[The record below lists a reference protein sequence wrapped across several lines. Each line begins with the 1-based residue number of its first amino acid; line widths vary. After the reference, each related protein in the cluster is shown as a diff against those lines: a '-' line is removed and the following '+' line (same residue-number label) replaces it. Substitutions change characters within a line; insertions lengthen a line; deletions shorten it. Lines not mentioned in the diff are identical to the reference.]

1 MRRPERSYRSI
12 PDKKPERSYHSI
24 PDEKTREKLDVKE
37 EEDVS

>member
-1 MRRPERSYRSI
+1 MRRSERNYSR
-12 PDKKPERSYHSI
+12 I

>member
-1 MRRPERSYRSI
+1 MRRLERSYRSI

>member
-12 PDKKPERSYHSI
+12 PDKKPERSYHRI